1 MKQLPSGE
9 WVGVPVREGPSGVT
23 GRLPTGGTGAGAA
36 NRYRRATALA
46 QELDQIERTAPPQG
60 MFEGMPP
67 SAEALAAHNAE
78 QQRRREAAIG
88 RWGFQ
93 GEDDFEAA
101 LREEEFVPGA
111 RTPPPPDVKPGLPG
125 LSFDDY
131 LGTRGVGVAPAR
143 QVEPGSVTESGPDLS
158 STPSIPGVGGGG
170 MVTTAPPELLGD
182 VAQDYQFSDDPAQAM
197 RDDGWGEGDIAHM
210 MDLLGF

>member
-1 MKQLPSGE
+1 MAK
-9 WVGVPVREGPSGVT
+9 VT
-23 GRLPTGGTGAGAA
+23 YIEHDGT
-36 NRYRRATALA
+36 
-46 QELDQIERTAPPQG
+46 EHVI
-60 MFEGMPP
+60 
-67 SAEALAAHNAE
+67 
-78 QQRRREAAIG
+78 
-88 RWGFQ
+88 
-93 GEDDFEAA
+93 
-101 LREEEFVPGA
+101 
-111 RTPPPPDVKPGLPG
+111 DVKPGLPG

-197 RDDGWGEGDIAHM
+197 KADGRPAHRHPLITPL
-210 MDLLGF
+210 DLLTEQDKKDLLEFLRSLSGAPLNIASPILPR